1 MEINANCI
9 IFHENHGAEAPYQRL
24 SLSSTA
30 LRFSTYQF
38 THYNKHSINITTVE
52 CLPSIVVYFSDIR
65 RMIVRTPDQI
75 VNHP

>member
-1 MEINANCI
+1 METKANCI

-30 LRFSTYQF
+30 FCFSTYQF
-38 THYNKHSINITTVE
+38 THYNKHSINITTDV
-52 CLPSIVVYFSDIR
+52 CLPSIVDYFSDIR

-75 VNHP
+75 ENHS